1 MQNSRNELGLFAV
14 PFLLYSYEKKK
25 YCITDKRFTANS
37 REALFLCQ
45 KRKEKVMIK
54 VVMGED

>member
-37 REALFLCQ
+37 REALFFVQ
-45 KRKEKVMIK
+45 RKEKVMIK